1 MHRVAK
7 VLSINHSGKTLKEVD
22 KVKTRVTHFPDFLEQ
37 LKYMYVT
44 KTGKKEKEDRGD
56 NKKVNLRTRREF
68 STVTDKEL
76 LKVLGLFFLSK
87 STWTP

>member
-1 MHRVAK
+1 
-7 VLSINHSGKTLKEVD
+7 
-22 KVKTRVTHFPDFLEQ
+22 
-37 LKYMYVT
+37 MYVT